1 MEGKP
6 NVEPMNL
13 SAPDRALKVFLDLRG
28 LTRKGRFMQNPRLL
42 LTSAALAASL
52 FVVGCNR
59 EPEVIHAG
67 PKDTQAA
74 DLAKA
79 KPVTLPPSIVASRAY
94 RCKDNSLIYL
104 DFMSDQKTAIFR
116 ATKGGDPVALIAPEP
131 GTPFVAPGYSLTG
144 SGTTVTFSGP
154 GKGSQSCK
162 A

>member
-1 MEGKP
+1 MQI
-6 NVEPMNL
+6 
-13 SAPDRALKVFLDLRG
+13 LRS
-28 LTRKGRFMQNPRLL
+28 L
-42 LTSAALAASL
+42 LTSGAVAAAFIVA
-52 FVVGCNR
+52 GCNR

-67 PKDTQAA
+67 PPDTQAA

-79 KPVTLPPSIVASRAY
+79 KPVTLPPSIAASRAY

-116 ATKGGDPVALIAPEP
+116 ATKGGEPVMLSAPEAGQP
-131 GTPFVAPGYSLTG
+131 YLASGYSVTG
-144 SGTTVTFSGP
+144 SGTTVQFSGP

>member
-1 MEGKP
+1 
-6 NVEPMNL
+6 
-13 SAPDRALKVFLDLRG
+13 
-28 LTRKGRFMQNPRLL
+28 MQTPRLF
-42 LTSAALAASL
+42 LTSAALVGSL
-52 FVVGCNR
+52 FMVGCNR

-67 PKDTQAA
+67 PADTQAA

-104 DFMSDQKTAIFR
+104 DFMSDQTTAIFR
-116 ATKGGDPVALIAPEP
+116 STKGGEPVRLNAPEP
-131 GTPFVAPGYSLTG
+131 GKPFVAPGYNLTG
-144 SGTTVTFSGP
+144 SGSTVTFSGP